1 MLTSANFCFILILA
15 LGKYECQEVIILGE
29 RQEELLKEIVE
40 TYIQTFRPVGSSS
53 LVDKFKVSSATI
65 RNDMAELESLGY
77 IEKEHT
83 SSGRVPSEAGYKY
96 YVNNLMKPKEI
107 TGEDVIKLQQILSNN
122 ELVVSDAVTKCMEII
137 SDITHYTSVV
147 IGPSKSDNTLKQ
159 ISIIPINEDED
170 EKRVVAL
177 LVTNKGI
184 VENKQFTIPKSIS
197 INELVKTSE
206 IINKM
211 LVGTPINDVSKR
223 LELEVKPII
232 KTQIRQYETVY
243 NIFYDAFNDFVNNNS
258 NIHVTGKTKIF
269 EQPEYNDV
277 SELKRLANKLEDK
290 SFIEKVEENSD
301 EDEIKVYIGKENKFD
316 SNVTIIRKKYHING
330 EEGTIAVIGPKRMD
344 YQRIVGL
351 LEYIDDEIDN
361 RKDK

>member
-1 MLTSANFCFILILA
+1 MD
-15 LGKYECQEVIILGE
+15 E
-29 RQEELLKEIVE
+29 RKNNLLKVIVE
-40 TYIQTFRPVGSSS
+40 TYIKTVRPVGSKALCDMFS
-53 LVDKFKVSSATI
+53 LSSATI
-65 RNDMAELESLGY
+65 RNEMAELEDMGY
-77 IEKEHT
+77 LEKNHI
-83 SSGRVPSEAGYKY
+83 SSGRVPSELGYRY
-96 YVNNLMKPKEI
+96 YVNNLMEPEKLTGGDMLKLQKIFANTDIELSDAINKCMDIISEI
-107 TGEDVIKLQQILSNN
+107 TN
-122 ELVVSDAVTKCMEII
+122 
-137 SDITHYTSVV
+137 YTSVV
-147 IGPSKSDNTLKQ
+147 LGKSSEDNTLLQ
-159 ISIIPINEDED
+159 INIIDLGNNQ
-170 EKRVVAL
+170 VVA
-177 LVTNKGI
+177 VVCTDKGN
-184 VENKQFTIPKSIS
+184 VENKMFTLPGN
-197 INELVKTSE
+197 INVKEVIKTSE